1 VTDPTYALHP
11 DLRLTALDT
20 EGVALHLGEKR
31 YFTVNDTGLT
41 VLEVLRRGPAGAAA
55 LVDALLDEYEV
66 SESLATETVSTFLQR
81 CLDAKLIRIVP

>member
-1 VTDPTYALHP
+1 VTDSTYALHP

-41 VLEVLRRGPAGAAA
+41 VLEALRRGPATAAVLTQA
-55 LVDALLDEYEV
+55 ILDEYEV
-66 SESLATETVSTFLQR
+66 DAAVAANTVDAFLQR
-81 CLDAKLIRIVP
+81 CLDAKLIQPAT